1 MPAKS
6 GTRRR
11 MAPDE
16 RREELLLAAA
26 DLFEDVPYDRLPMER
41 IADACGTSIGL
52 LYHYFSGKHELYV
65 ASVQHRLF
73 ELLDEVGDP
82 GPPLSLEDR
91 LKAGVDGYLEFAS
104 RHPKTYVALL
114 TGGVGMDAEVHALLE
129 HVREEMAARLL
140 AALAVDKP
148 SPRLRLGTFAWVGM
162 VEAACTRW
170 LREGK
175 PGREEV
181 VQYLVDSAFVLLTV
195 TPGSGSEIARRM
207 AERAGA

>member
-1 MPAKS
+1 
-6 GTRRR
+6 

-16 RREELLLAAA
+16 RREELILAAG
-26 DLFEDVPYDRLPMER
+26 DLFEQVPYDKLPVER
-41 IADACGTSIGL
+41 IAAACGASTSL

-65 ASVQHRLF
+65 ASVQHRLR
-73 ELLDEVGDP
+73 ELLDDVGDP
-82 GPPLSLEDR
+82 GPGLPLEER
-91 LKAGVDGYLEFAS
+91 LRVAVDGYLEFAS

-114 TGGVGMDAEVHALLE
+114 TGGVGMDAQVHALLE
-129 HVREEMAARLL
+129 HVREEMVRRLL
-140 AALAVDKP
+140 AALAVDDP
-148 SPRLRLGTFAWVGM
+148 APRLRLGMFAWIGM

-195 TPGSGSEIARRM
+195 TPGSGANIARRM
-207 AERAGA
+207 GERAATRRAP